1 MAPRP
6 TKKTPPPPKP
16 KPKYVTLDTFG
27 NYTGGSADTAEA
39 QIGNAQP
46 KVPDLA
52 DRQPEPYISEQMK
65 LYLAWLKKQKDK
77 ALGDGGGGSK
87 ALTEAQKLANELAM
101 AKLQLEYDKI
111 DAAAEKVITDREATE
126 LEKSEAKAERE
137 RKFSALNKVAD
148 IYSQQGKD
156 SYDTSLGRIKSLY
169 GQQESDINSQRGAS
183 LDALLQAVNAGSGQI
198 SGAEQQFLSSL
209 VTPTAYSNVPL
220 VDLGQTPQSNP
231 LMGALQAEGA
241 DTSGVTAQSAT
252 DAALAQ
258 QYAQLVRNTAG
269 QLNTGNR
276 NYMDALRNAG
286 IGAAAAGRQGLA
298 TGKAQYTNQINSKYD
313 DLANQLAM
321 QRMEALQRAE
331 DARNASETQTA
342 VSRAE
347 AAQYAPTQAPVT
359 QQPATQDPAPIIND
373 TRPTVPAY
381 VGAPPPEQGGGRGA
395 MYTPPAQT
403 YTPDAEAA
411 MRAAQD
417 AAAEEERRRLI
428 EQIVASRR
436 GGY

>member
-6 TKKTPPPPKP
+6 TKKAPPPKP
-16 KPKYVTLDTFG
+16 KPKYVTLDDFG
-27 NYTGGSADTAEA
+27 KYTGGSADTAEA
-39 QIGNAQP
+39 QIFNRTIDP
-46 KVPDLA
+46 TLA
-52 DRQPEPYISEQMK
+52 DRQEESYVSKETEK
-65 LYLAWLKKQKDK
+65 ARKERLKAEAAQR
-77 ALGDGGGGSK
+77 AAMGSGSSNPQI
-87 ALTEAQKLANELAM
+87 TQAQRLANELAM

-111 DAAAEKVITDREATE
+111 DAAAQKVIDDREATAD
-126 LEKSEAKAERE
+126 EKAEATAERE

-156 SYDTSLGRIKSLY
+156 SYTTSLGRIKSLY
-169 GQQESDINSQRGAS
+169 GQQESDISGQRGAS

-258 QYAQLVRNTAG
+258 QYAQLVKNTAG
-269 QLNTGNR
+269 QLNTGNK

-298 TGKAQYTNQINSKYD
+298 TGRMQYTNQINSKYD

-331 DARNASETQTA
+331 DARNTSEAQTA

-347 AAQYAPTQAPVT
+347 AAQYAPTQPPAPQQPVT
-359 QQPATQDPAPIIND
+359 QQPVTQQPVTQAPVVDNGPI
-373 TRPTVPAY
+373 Y
-381 VGAPPPEQGGGRGA
+381 VAGPPPEQGGGRGG
-395 MYTPPAQT
+395 MFNTPAPMQ
-403 YTPDAEAA
+403 
-411 MRAAQD
+411 QD
-417 AAAEEERRRLI
+417 PAAAEEERKRLI
-428 EQIVASRR
+428 EQLMAARR
-436 GGY
+436 GY

>member
-1 MAPRP
+1 MA
-6 TKKTPPPPKP
+6 TP
-16 KPKYVTLDTFG
+16 DTE
-27 NYTGGSADTAEA
+27 EA
-39 QIGNAQP
+39 KILLRRKAGMAQ
-46 KVPDLA
+46 A
-52 DRQPEPYISEQMK
+52 DRQDPPYVSDAVRKARKER
-65 LYLAWLKKQKDK
+65 LAAEAAQR
-77 ALGDGGGGSK
+77 AAMGGGGSNQQI
-87 ALTEAQKLANELAM
+87 TQAQRLANELAM

-111 DAAAEKVITDREATE
+111 DAAAEKVITDREASAD
-126 LEKSEAKAERE
+126 EKAEATAERE

-156 SYDTSLGRIKSLY
+156 SYTTSLGRIGSLY
-169 GQQESDINSQRGAS
+169 GQQESDISSQRGAS

-258 QYAQLVRNTAG
+258 QYAQLVKNTAG
-269 QLNTGNR
+269 QLNTGNK

-298 TGKAQYTNQINSKYD
+298 TGRMQYTNQINSKYD

-331 DARNASETQTA
+331 DARNTSEAQTA

-347 AAQYAPTQAPVT
+347 AAQYAPTQP
-359 QQPATQDPAPIIND
+359 PATQDPAPIIRD
-373 TRPTVPAY
+373 TQPEIPAY

-395 MYTPPAQT
+395 QFNDPRYNFVAPQ
-403 YTPDAEAA
+403 PDP
-411 MRAAQD
+411 D
-417 AAAEEERRRLI
+417 AAEEERKRLI
-428 EQIVASRR
+428 EQLMAARR
-436 GGY
+436 GY

>member
-1 MAPRP
+1 MA
-6 TKKTPPPPKP
+6 TP
-16 KPKYVTLDTFG
+16 DTE
-27 NYTGGSADTAEA
+27 EA
-39 QIGNAQP
+39 KILLRQKAGAS
-46 KVPDLA
+46 LA
-52 DRQPEPYISEQMK
+52 DRQPPPYVSKETARLRK
-65 LYLAWLKKQKDK
+65 ERLAAEAAQRK
-77 ALGDGGGGSK
+77 AMASGGGSNSQI
-87 ALTEAQKLANELAM
+87 TRAQQLANELAM

-111 DAAAEKVITDREATE
+111 DAAAEKVITDREATAQE
-126 LEKSEAKAERE
+126 IADAKAERE

-156 SYDTSLGRIKSLY
+156 SYNTSLGRIGSLY
-169 GQQESDINSQRGAS
+169 GKQESDINSQRGAS

-198 SGAEQQFLSSL
+198 SDAEQQFLSSL

-298 TGKAQYTNQINSKYD
+298 TGRMQYTNQINSKYD

-359 QQPATQDPAPIIND
+359 QQPATQDPAPIINE

-381 VGAPPPEQGGGRGA
+381 VSAPPPEQGGGRGA
-395 MYTPPAQT
+395 MYTPPVQM

-417 AAAEEERRRLI
+417 AAAAEEERRRLI